1 VRPRGG
7 GGDARRRLSQ
17 RLRSCR
23 VAVHERQRGDEREG
37 DAYRGAALHGPVCRA
52 SSPASLFFFVDKIW
66 RETEATVPPRHF

>member
-1 VRPRGG
+1 
-7 GGDARRRLSQ
+7 
-17 RLRSCR
+17 